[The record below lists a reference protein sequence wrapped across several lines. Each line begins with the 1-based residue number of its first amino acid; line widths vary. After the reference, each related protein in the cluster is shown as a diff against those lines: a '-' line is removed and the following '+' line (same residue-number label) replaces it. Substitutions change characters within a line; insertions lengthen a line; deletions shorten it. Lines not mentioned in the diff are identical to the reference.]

1 MSQEDKA
8 VPLYSWLWWN
18 NQIERDEKRLRDNW
32 WNYADKI
39 VKKYKDKRD
48 GQQEEKRVNLF
59 WTNVGIL
66 KAALYAKP
74 PKPMVSRTWLDF
86 NDNVARVS
94 AEMLQRCL
102 GFDLMKNVS
111 PMSEAIKLAVEDR
124 LIPGLGMIWHRY
136 VPTVETQT
144 IEGISLDDGTV
155 LFPNTDYEVITD
167 ETIQT
172 EYVPWRDFI
181 YPSARVASEV
191 WYIGR
196 KLYKS
201 KGEIEA
207 RFGKKIAAKLK
218 DQVDKRKD
226 DRVILPVNFTLDKVE
241 FYELWCKKNR
251 KVYWWS
257 RFVPNEM
264 LEVQDDPLGL
274 DDFYPC
280 PMPLMAT
287 HTTDDYLPRPDYYM
301 VKDQYDTLNSLTS
314 RIYLLEKAIKVIG
327 VYNKKNAELK
337 RLLTDAAENDMIPVD
352 NWAMLAE
359 GGGLKGQVD
368 WFPIE
373 QVVLTLEKLSVQKKE
388 KIEEIYMLTGISDI
402 MRGDTNAR
410 ETLGA
415 QQIKAQFGSVRLQYL
430 QDEVAN
436 FVKQAL
442 IIKAE
447 IICRHFQPE
456 SIIELS
462 SMEQTPDAQYIPQAI
477 ELLKNSEITHY
488 RIDINEESLALPD
501 YNQERDMRVTF
512 LTTVGQFIS
521 QTAAMAQ
528 AVPGTMPYFIQM
540 IRWVAAG
547 FKGSSE
553 IQGVLDQAFNTVQNA
568 PPGGQGQP
576 PDPMKD
582 PKVIATKMK
591 TESDQKVAEQKHQT
605 AVQQGQLKVQ
615 DTTISGKSALEKAQA
630 DFQAALV
637 TENIALKNDII
648 RHDLKMKEKRDG
660 KT

>member
-1 MSQEDKA
+1 MAKTE
-8 VPLYSWLWWN
+8 VVTEYSWEWWN
-18 NQIERDEKRLRDNW
+18 LQIERDEKRLRNNW

-39 VKKYKDKRD
+39 VKKYKDKREGD
-48 GQQEEKRVNLF
+48 TEDKRVNLF

-74 PKPMVSRTWLDF
+74 PKPMVQRTWLDY
-86 NDNVARVS
+86 NDNIGRVS
-94 AEMLQRCL
+94 AQMLQRCL

-124 LIPGLGMIWHRY
+124 LIPGLGLVWHRY
-136 VPTVETQT
+136 IPEIETQT
-144 IEGISLDDGTV
+144 IKGVTLEDGTV
-155 LFPNTDYEVITD
+155 LFPDTDYEVITD
-167 ETIQT
+167 EKIDT
-172 EYVPWRDFI
+172 EYVPWRDII

-201 KGEIEA
+201 KGEIES
-207 RFGKKIAAKLK
+207 RFGAKIANKLT
-218 DQVDKRKD
+218 DEVDKKKD
-226 DRVILPVNFTLDKVE
+226 DANILPKNFTLDKVE

-257 RFVPNEM
+257 RFVPGV
-264 LEVQDDPLGL
+264 LLDVQDDPLQL
-274 DDFYPC
+274 DNFFPC

-301 VKDQYDTLNSLTS
+301 VKDQYDALNTLNT
-314 RIYLLEKAIKVIG
+314 RISLLERACKVVG
-327 VYNKKNAELK
+327 VYNKKNNELK
-337 RLLTDAAENDMIPVD
+337 RLLSDAAENDMIPVD

-359 GGGLKGQVD
+359 AGGIKGQVD
-368 WFPIE
+368 WFPLDMI
-373 QVVLTLEKLSVQKKE
+373 VLVLEKLNEAKAKKV
-388 KIEEIYMLTGISDI
+388 EEIYMLTGISDI

-415 QQIKAQFGSVRLQYL
+415 QQIKAQYSSVRLQYL

-436 FVKQAL
+436 FVKEAL

-456 SIIELS
+456 SIVELS
-462 SMEQTPDAQYIPQAI
+462 QMDQSPDAQYIPQAI
-477 ELLKNSEITHY
+477 ELLKNAEITHY

-501 YNQERDMRVTF
+501 YNQEKQLRIDF

-521 QTAAMAQ
+521 QSAAMAQ
-528 AVPGTMPYFIQM
+528 AMPGMMPYLVQM

-553 IQGVLDQAFNTVQNA
+553 IQGVLDQAFAAMQN
-568 PPGGQGQP
+568 QP
-576 PDPMKD
+576 TQQQQQPDPMKD
-582 PKVIATKMK
+582 PKVIAAQIKAQDNQATG
-591 TESDQKVAEQKHQT
+591 AQKHQT
-605 AVQQGQLKVQ
+605 AIQQGQLKLK
-615 DTTISGKSALEKAQA
+615 DTIISSGANLKEAQQEFMQELTIEAQQMKNDKLRHELKMREKA
-630 DFQAALV
+630 
-637 TENIALKNDII
+637 N
-648 RHDLKMKEKRDG
+648 G
-660 KT
+660 SS